1 MKMSTI
7 ILYKVERVF
16 SHKQNKKVWLVKADM
31 LNTCYYAK
39 TKKLAVEKATEL
51 NASFNQKCKALKVL
65 TNES

>member
-39 TKKLAVEKATEL
+39 TKKLAVEKAEEL

-65 TNES
+65 TNEI